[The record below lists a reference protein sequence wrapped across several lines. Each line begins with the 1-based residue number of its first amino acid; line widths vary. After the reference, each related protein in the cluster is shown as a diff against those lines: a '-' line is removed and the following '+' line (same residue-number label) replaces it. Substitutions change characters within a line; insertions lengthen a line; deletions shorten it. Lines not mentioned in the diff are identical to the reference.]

1 MRETTSTLLR
11 KLREPESGKTYL
23 EQIQGDLTLSHQLRS
38 LMDGKGV
45 TAMDWISAVG
55 ISKSYGYQIL
65 RGELELAEDEPIPVA
80 RLGEVEQ
87 LLVCGQVLT
96 GTIQRHEEL
105 ANDAHDRY
113 MVETAH
119 GDIGDEDLALLQQC
133 SNLRVLV
140 LDYQEITDLSPLEG
154 LPLEYLS
161 LTGNEISN
169 LSPLAGCQGL
179 RVVDLGQNPIR
190 DASVLAELP
199 QLQRLVLEAAGIT
212 SLEVFRGC
220 AFQSLNVRSTWV
232 SDFTPLEDCPNLA
245 HLIVGELPGGAV
257 DTLAGLTNL
266 VELRLYSTPGVDLT
280 IFHALQALVELD
292 VYGSSISHP
301 EALAQLESL
310 QVLNLG
316 ETGLR
321 ELSFLPTLPA
331 LRRLDLRGNSITD
344 LTPLLDC
351 PWLIELGLSQQHQP
365 LVQAQLGQAQFSIWY
380 E

>member
-1 MRETTSTLLR
+1 M
-11 KLREPESGKTYL
+11 
-23 EQIQGDLTLSHQLRS
+23 
-38 LMDGKGV
+38 
-45 TAMDWISAVG
+45 
-55 ISKSYGYQIL
+55 
-65 RGELELAEDEPIPVA
+65 
-80 RLGEVEQ
+80 
-87 LLVCGQVLT
+87 
-96 GTIQRHEEL
+96 
-105 ANDAHDRY
+105 
-113 MVETAH
+113 
-119 GDIGDEDLALLQQC
+119 
-133 SNLRVLV
+133 LV

-220 AFQSLNVRSTWV
+220 AFQSLNVRSTWM

-257 DTLAGLTNL
+257 DT
-266 VELRLYSTPGVDLT
+266 
-280 IFHALQALVELD
+280 
-292 VYGSSISHP
+292 
-301 EALAQLESL
+301 LAQLESL